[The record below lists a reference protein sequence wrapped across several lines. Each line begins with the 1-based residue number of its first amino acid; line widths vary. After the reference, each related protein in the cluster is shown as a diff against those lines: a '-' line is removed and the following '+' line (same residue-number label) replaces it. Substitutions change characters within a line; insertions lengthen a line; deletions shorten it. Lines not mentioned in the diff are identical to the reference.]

1 MKNFWDRNARFY
13 DVFMKKDAAAYEQ
26 MYARRGG
33 FVLSYHSRS
42 EAFHAGCYA
51 VSRGVSD
58 LVFDGGGSIFV
69 IDGKVTNI
77 AVEDCWNI
85 TLRNLE
91 IRHAH
96 PDMHEFLVVRKSAF
110 SVDFKIDSDSSFSAY
125 ALLC

>member
-1 MKNFWDRNARFY
+1 M
-13 DVFMKKDAAAYEQ
+13 YE
-26 MYARRGG
+26 
-33 FVLSYHSRS
+33 RS
-42 EAFHAGCYA
+42 EPKNSCKLRGAQNPYIRVPQRA

-58 LVFDGGGSIFV
+58 LVFDGGDSIFV

-110 SVDFKIDSDSSFSAY
+110 SVDFEIDSDSSFSVY